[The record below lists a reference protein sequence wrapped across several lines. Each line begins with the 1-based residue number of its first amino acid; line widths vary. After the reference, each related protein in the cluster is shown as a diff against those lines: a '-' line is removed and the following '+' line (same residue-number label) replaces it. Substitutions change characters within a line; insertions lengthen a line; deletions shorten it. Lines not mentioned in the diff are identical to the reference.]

1 MSWFEIV
8 KIYRGDESEYLP
20 KEVYSLLDDLK
31 DLDDKYR
38 DVEDEINS
46 EAYDILDK
54 LLEIAKQEKDD
65 KYMVKGIEKFMREG
79 AIAGGDFE
87 SLYHTI
93 TDEYQE
99 KKSNQS
105 SDGYVS
111 PTYGNK
117 NAKAVESMKDFTD
130 EYYENPYSDPE
141 ENRELTAFIAG
152 VSNGESISEL
162 ERKYPGAYIV
172 FDSAGLLNEV
182 EE

>member
-1 MSWFEIV
+1 TLQSVESRDLSKEEGKIKMSWFEIV
-8 KIYRGDESEYLP
+8 KIYRGDEEEYLP
-20 KEVYSLLDDLK
+20 KEVYRLLDELK
-31 DLDDKYR
+31 DLHEKWEFFTDDM
-38 DVEDEINS
+38 NS
-46 EAYDILDK
+46 EAYPILEK

-79 AIAGGDFE
+79 AINSGGFE
-87 SLYHTI
+87 SLYMTI

-117 NAKAVESMKDFTD
+117 NAKAVQSMEDFTD

-141 ENRELTAFIAG
+141 ENRELTAFI
-152 VSNGESISEL
+152 
-162 ERKYPGAYIV
+162 
-172 FDSAGLLNEV
+172 
-182 EE
+182 